1 MARIIAPKSIQIV
14 DTNLSAD
21 DKAKGM
27 HIFKVNALV
36 LGETTKDGKAIWVD
50 ALHKFSKTSEF
61 ARKLKDAKQA
71 NNDKEFLNPET
82 ELAALKVEINE
93 VINKDSGVV
102 TYFINPATGSSDAEL
117 DAIFE

>member
-36 LGETTKDGKAIWVD
+36 LGETTKDGKAI
-50 ALHKFSKTSEF
+50 
-61 ARKLKDAKQA
+61 
-71 NNDKEFLNPET
+71 
-82 ELAALKVEINE
+82 
-93 VINKDSGVV
+93 
-102 TYFINPATGSSDAEL
+102 
-117 DAIFE
+117 